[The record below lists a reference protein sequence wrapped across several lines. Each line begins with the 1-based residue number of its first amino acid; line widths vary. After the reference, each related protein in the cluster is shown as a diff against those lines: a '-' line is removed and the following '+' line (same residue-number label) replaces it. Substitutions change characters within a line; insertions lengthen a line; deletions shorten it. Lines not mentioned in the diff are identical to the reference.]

1 MNLNNIKDKVLK
13 HIVTIVFI
21 ILCTL
26 GFIASGQSF
35 SYIFSEVAARFFRN
49 FGLVFALIIPVV
61 AGVGLNFGIV
71 LGAMAAQTAL
81 IVVTYY
87 NIQGAAAL
95 LIAGLISIPLAT
107 LLGWL
112 LAKLFNRTKGQE
124 MITGMIAGYFAN
136 GIYQLIF
143 MVLVGT
149 IIPISG
155 ERIISYT
162 GVGIIDTLRLEKS
175 VAGALDN
182 ILKIKASWL
191 AYGLL
196 VFYAAAFFG
205 SYWHRLKGSSNK
217 KRVCIHT
224 VWYPVL
230 LLIAVLVCTYNKS
243 VSAAL
248 SLTKIPIMPLLLT
261 VLFGLAISF
270 ILQTKLGQ
278 DFRAAGMDLNTAAAA
293 GINVNRTRT
302 AAIIISTI
310 LAAFGQIIFLQN
322 IGNFTTYSSHEK
334 VGLFAVASIL
344 VGGASVRKATVKQ
357 AIIGTIL
364 FHTLFVIAPL
374 AGKSL
379 LNDAAYGEYFRE
391 AISYGVI
398 AIALVLHITGH
409 RKKPAIEDEN
419 CFAAQ
424 PK

>member
-1 MNLNNIKDKVLK
+1 MNLNNIKDKILK

-21 ILCTL
+21 ILCTV

-35 SYIFSEVAARFFRN
+35 SYIFSEVGARFFRN

-71 LGAMAAQTAL
+71 LGAMAAQTSL
-81 IVVTYY
+81 IIVTYY
-87 NIQGAAAL
+87 NIQGTAAL
-95 LIAGLISIPLAT
+95 MIAGLISVPLAT

-112 LAKLFNRTKGQE
+112 LAQLFNRTKGQE

-143 MVLVGT
+143 MVFVGT

-162 GVGIIDTLRLEKS
+162 GIGIIDTLRLEKS

-182 ILKIKASWL
+182 IFKIKTTWL
-191 AYGLL
+191 AYG
-196 VFYAAAFFG
+196 VIFFYALAFLG
-205 SYWHRLKGSSNK
+205 WYWHQIKVDGNK
-217 KRVCIHT
+217 KRAGIHT
-224 VWYPVL
+224 ACYLGL
-230 LLIAVLVCTYNKS
+230 LLIAALVCTFNKS

-248 SLTKIPIMPLLLT
+248 GFTKIPVVPLLLT
-261 VLFGLAISF
+261 ALFGLTISF

-278 DFRAAGMDLNTAAAA
+278 DFRAAGMDLNIAAAA

-302 AAIIISTI
+302 VAIIISTI
-310 LAAFGQIIFLQN
+310 FAAFGQIIFLQN

-344 VGGASVRKATVKQ
+344 VGGASIRKATVKQ
-357 AIIGTIL
+357 AVIGTLL

-409 RKKPAIEDEN
+409 RKKTAIEDEITLV
-419 CFAAQ
+419 AQ